1 MISSRAYRRATGVSS
16 VATPSLAQLASM
28 WVDPVGSLTNWARR
42 HGDVFALRLPAVGRL
57 IVVGDPTAAHDVIR
71 SDPSSSAAGS
81 ATGRL
86 LPLLGEGCVLRKDG
100 DNHRERRRTLNPLF
114 HGDDLD
120 RHRAAIADVTRRELA
135 TWADGSMPLLPR
147 FSSISFAIICEVVL
161 GLTDEGDI
169 DRLHRL
175 IIRATG
181 PAALAGTWLWPL
193 GPGRLR
199 ERAMHTVRQHQ
210 QAVDVAIVELLA
222 QHAESG
228 ADHNDVAS
236 VLLDSADSDCT
247 GSDCT
252 GSDSRTPD
260 KGLLQELRALL
271 LVGHETTAAA
281 LAWAVERLVREPAVL
296 ARLEE
301 SLAAGDQSYLEA
313 FIREVLRWRP
323 PVIDTVRELTAPMEL
338 AGHLLETG
346 TLVVVAPLLVHHHPD
361 LYSSPAEFLP
371 ERFVGASAPHPK
383 TWIPFGGGA
392 RRCLGAELALVELE
406 VVLTEL
412 ITTFSLESTTARGE
426 RTRLVGTV
434 LVPAR
439 GATVVLSRRAAALGV
454 GTADES

>member
-16 VATPSLAQLASM
+16 VGTPSLAQLTSI
-28 WVDPVGSLTNWARR
+28 WVDPVGSLTTWARR

-57 IVVGDPTAAHDVIR
+57 VVVGDPTAAHDVIR
-71 SDPSSSAAGS
+71 SDPASSAAGS
-81 ATGRL
+81 ATGRV
-86 LPLLGEGCVLRKDG
+86 LPLLGEACVLRKDG
-100 DNHRERRRTLNPLF
+100 DGHRERRRTLNPLF
-114 HGDDLD
+114 HGDNVA
-120 RHRAAIADVTRRELA
+120 RHRAAITDITRRELA
-135 TWADGSMPLLPR
+135 AWPDGSMSLLPR
-147 FSSISFAIICEVVL
+147 FSGISFAIICEVVL
-161 GLTDEGDI
+161 GLTDEGEI

-175 IIRATG
+175 IMRATG

-222 QHAESG
+222 QHAESD
-228 ADHNDVAS
+228 ADRNDVAS
-236 VLLDSADSDCT
+236 LLLDSTD
-247 GSDCT
+247 
-252 GSDSRTPD
+252 SDSRTPD
-260 KGLLQELRALL
+260 KGLLQELRTLL

-296 ARLEE
+296 TRLEE
-301 SLAAGDQSYLEA
+301 SLAAGDKSYLEA

-338 AGHLLETG
+338 AGHLLEAG
-346 TLVVVAPLLVHHHPD
+346 TLVVVAPLLVHHHPE

-383 TWIPFGGGA
+383 TWIPFGGSA